1 MKENSIALYE
11 FIKSKLLNGLHADI
25 SCIRGVSGKLAEY
38 SEEMTDD
45 SVTLTYKPE
54 CGLEHFV
61 ITVSLSDNS
70 AVLSLDAKIPVQNG
84 AYRGFSPER
93 AVSFTLGDIEPDALL
108 GSHHDCPWWMYP
120 AFVKSF
126 ADLKPRTQSLLV
138 KSGEQNYYMLPLTGD
153 DFYCEINSDKLYI
166 SSDTSGICRLTGAFL
181 AVSVSPDPYK
191 AVDDCFKY
199 AREVGAIR
207 VPLKA
212 ERTLPELFYGFGWC
226 TWDAFY
232 AKVTSRG
239 IFEKLDEFRKKNIP
253 VKWVIIDDGWIQNRD
268 SRLTSF
274 EENREKFPE
283 GFKVTIARMKEE
295 YGVEK
300 VGV

>member
-1 MKENSIALYE
+1 MKENSKALYK
-11 FIKSKLLNGLHADI
+11 FIKSKLLSGFRADI
-25 SCIRGVSGKLAEY
+25 SCIRGVSGELAEF
-38 SEEMTDD
+38 SEEIGDD

-54 CGLEHFV
+54 CGLERFAIRV
-61 ITVSLSDNS
+61 DLSGDS

-84 AYRGFSPER
+84 SYRGFAPER
-93 AVSFTLGDIEPDALL
+93 AVSFTLGDVEPDALL

-120 AFVKSF
+120 AFARSF
-126 ADLKPRTQSLLV
+126 DELKPRTQSLLV
-138 KSGEQNYYMLPLTGD
+138 KSGEQNYYMLPLCGD
-153 DFYCEINSDKLYI
+153 DFYCEMNSGKLTI

-181 AVSVSPDPYK
+181 AVSVSADPYK

-199 AREVGAIR
+199 ARETGAIR

-212 ERTLPELFYGFGWC
+212 ERTLPELFRGFGWC

-232 AKVTSRG
+232 AKVTSKG
-239 IFEKLDEFRKKNIP
+239 IFEKLDEFREKNIP

-274 EENREKFPE
+274 
-283 GFKVTIARMKEE
+283 
-295 YGVEK
+295 
-300 VGV
+300 